1 MEKQKI
7 ISILKKIEDLPTLPK
22 IISKIMEIFEDPY
35 ANAENLT
42 KIISLDQTLTLKT
55 LKLANSA
62 YYGFPRQIEDV
73 TEAIVVLGFLTV
85 RNLILTS
92 SIYNIFIKDK
102 EKNKTEFDFDIINLW
117 RHSISVAIIAKNL
130 VQKINI
136 GHIIDEKEV
145 FTLGII
151 HDIGKIF
158 LDIYFNNDFYKILKN
173 HRLNPD
179 KPVIEIEKNILGL
192 NHGEIGALIIDKW
205 NLPEIYIIPVKYHHN
220 PSLIKSNYYTLILY
234 LADILSYY
242 YSSTFNFDNFFKNL
256 NEYAKENGN
265 IDLKNIDYVEI
276 LKNSELEISNA
287 DLFLSF

>member
-22 IISKIMEIFEDPY
+22 IISKIMEVFEDPY

-42 KIISLDQTLTLKT
+42 KVISLDQTLTLKT

-92 SIYNIFIKDK
+92 SIYDIFIKDK
-102 EKNKTEFDFDIINLW
+102 EKNKTEFDFDITNLW
-117 RHSISVAIIAKNL
+117 RHSISVAIITKNL

-136 GHIIDEKEV
+136 GHILDEKEV

-158 LDIYFNNDFYKILKN
+158 LDIYFNNDFHKILKN

-179 KPVIEIEKNILGL
+179 KPITEIEKNILGIT
-192 NHGEIGALIIDKW
+192 HSEIGALIIDKW

-220 PSLIKSNYYTLILY
+220 PSFIKSNYYTLILY
-234 LADILSYY
+234 IADILSYY
-242 YSSTFNFDNFFKNL
+242 YSSTFNLDNFLKNL
-256 NEYAKENGN
+256 NELVRENDN